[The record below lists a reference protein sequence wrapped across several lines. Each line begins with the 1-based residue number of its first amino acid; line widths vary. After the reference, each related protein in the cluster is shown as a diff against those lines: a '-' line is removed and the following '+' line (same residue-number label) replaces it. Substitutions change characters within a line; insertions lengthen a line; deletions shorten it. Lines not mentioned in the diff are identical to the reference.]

1 MASTPV
7 VTGAETTFGRDE
19 IIVSKT
25 DPQGRITYA
34 NDVFERV
41 SGYAMAELVGKP
53 HNIIR
58 HPEFPGGIFKLLW
71 QTIQAGDEIFAYV
84 DNLARDGS
92 HYWVLAHVTP
102 TRSAAGQVVGYHS
115 NRRSPSRKA
124 IAAVTPVYQ
133 QMRAIER
140 AQPSGPAAAEAS
152 LRHLQDLLAERG
164 QTYEQFVWDVIA
176 TSGEL
181 AA

>member
-1 MASTPV
+1 MAMPAV

-25 DPQGRITYA
+25 DLKGRITYA
-34 NDVFERV
+34 NSVFERV
-41 SGYAMAELVGKP
+41 SGYPLADLIGRP

-58 HPEFPGGIFKLLW
+58 HPEFPGGVFKLLW
-71 QTIQAGDEIFAYV
+71 QTIEAGAEIFAYI

-102 TRSAAGQVVGYHS
+102 TRTDAGRVVGYHS
-115 NRRSPSRKA
+115 NRRSPSRAA
-124 IAAVTPVYQ
+124 IAAVSPVYQ

-140 AQPSGPAAAEAS
+140 SQSSGPAAADAS
-152 LRHLQDLLAERG
+152 LRHLEGILAERG

>member
-7 VTGAETTFGRDE
+7 MTGAETTFGRDE

-25 DPQGRITYA
+25 DLQGRITYA
-34 NDVFERV
+34 NTVFERV
-41 SGYAMAELVGKP
+41 SGYSMQELLGKP

-58 HPEFPGGIFKLLW
+58 HPEFPSGVFRLLW
-71 QTIQAGDEIFAYV
+71 QTIKAGDEIFAYI

-102 TRSAAGQVVGYHS
+102 TRSASGQVIGYHS
-115 NRRSPSRKA
+115 NRRSPNRAA
-124 IAAVTPVYQ
+124 ITSLSPIYQ

-140 AQPSGPAAAEAS
+140 SQPSGPAGAEAS
-152 LRHLQDLLAERG
+152 LAHLQGILAERG
-164 QTYEQFVWDVIA
+164 QTYEQFIWDVIG